1 MNKNTQITDAQIM
14 DSMLKKR
21 YEYARSQ
28 IKDYCHIFRPKTRW
42 ELIRLTLLIVGIQF
56 TYAAETA
63 FVTPILLGIGLSH
76 TFMTMVWAV
85 SPTLGFFCA
94 PLLASVSDQIRLE
107 WGRRRPVL
115 LALGVGLM
123 LGLLILPHG
132 ARIGVWFG
140 DDLTGQ
146 GFRWGVLMTVIGLIL
161 VDFNVETCNGMARTY
176 FMDMCIRDDHPKVL
190 TIAVMIGGFGGF
202 AGYMLGSI
210 VWSRTNIG
218 IFLGSNEATVF
229 ASVVLIVLIGLITTL
244 SSFREI
250 PLPLMQI
257 RIDEM
262 LRPISRVAIEEERK
276 RLLSL
281 NSVSGSTTLQP
292 ETDDR
297 ITICTSEDDE
307 TPISLKLFLVNLIR
321 MPRALRILY
330 LTQFLS
336 HMGYLSYCLYF
347 TDFVGRE
354 VFGGNVSALEGSEE
368 FYLYN
373 EGVRFG
379 CVGMAVFILSSS
391 LYSMVIER
399 LINKFGARPIYIG
412 GLILNSFGMVVMAIF
427 KIKATVFVCCITM
440 GIKYATMYSLPFLL
454 ISHYHLNNSFD
465 KKDKILPQIVQKR
478 GFGADISTLSSML
491 FLAQVIISLS
501 IGSIID
507 AFGTT
512 TIVVYSAGLFSSL
525 AAFAATQVW
534 FMDL

>member
-1 MNKNTQITDAQIM
+1 M

-28 IKDYCHIFRPKTRW
+28 IKDYSHIFRPKTRW

-140 DDLTGQ
+140 DDSDGQ
-146 GFRWGVLMTVIGLIL
+146 VSGFRWGVLMTVVGLIL
-161 VDFNVETCNGMARTY
+161 VDFNVETCNGMTRTY

-210 VWSRTNIG
+210 DWSRTNIG

-250 PLPLMQI
+250 PLPLMES
-257 RIDEM
+257 DEM
-262 LRPISRVAIEEERK
+262 LRPISRAAIEEEKK

-292 ETDDR
+292 EADDR
-297 ITICTSEDDE
+297 ITVCASEDDD

-399 LINKFGARPIYIG
+399 LIDKFGARPIYIG

-465 KKDKILPQIVQKR
+465 KKDKILPQVVQKR